1 MENASSN
8 CATAGLLTI
17 NQEKFVMILDSFRQ
31 DVRVGLRV
39 LFKDKTFCFLAVLV
53 LGLGIGA
60 ATTQFTIV
68 NAIVL
73 RGFSFP
79 HPEQLMSVGLID
91 PKGSDQN
98 NNFGLGNIPTA
109 QDYEDL
115 KAAQKSFSMIGGYL
129 NGSTINVSYKNNP
142 QRYTGAYVT
151 EDFFKI
157 IGVSPVLG
165 RDFTAEDNKPGA
177 EKVAILGDE
186 IWRRDFGADRN
197 IVGQSVRINGKAAT
211 IIGVMPP
218 NFKFPVSE
226 ELWTPLYNE
235 FPPQPRGDLRL
246 GANNNAPAM
255 MGRLKPGVNLDQA
268 NAEFIALA
276 RHLAQDNPKTN
287 HDLTSASVQPLLHTF
302 TGVQFR
308 QTVWAMLAAV
318 ILVLLIACVN
328 VMNMQFGR
336 AALRAKELAIRG
348 ALGATQW
355 RLVRQMLTE
364 SLVVAVFGAVAG
376 VIIAYWAVDFFVR
389 SINTL
394 PQPVPYYWKFTIDG
408 SVLAF
413 AVVITLLATI
423 VSGLV
428 PAFLSAR
435 GNAAEI
441 MKEGGRGNS
450 NRLVNLI
457 TRVLV
462 VGQIALTAGLLIAA
476 TLEIKSIRNQ
486 MKLDYGYDENAVYA
500 ARMALMEGAY
510 PSEDSR
516 REFFQRA
523 VSALRTNSQFE
534 FAAMSSR
541 FRMTFDGQG
550 QYEVDGQNY
559 LTDRDRPRGNFES
572 VSDNYFSTLGLKI
585 LEGRDFTVDDMDSK
599 QPVAIV
605 NASFARKYW
614 GNQSAIGHQV
624 RIFNP
629 AQPQPWRTIV
639 GVVPDTLMQGPF
651 DQQTEGVGMYMP
663 LLGASPAPQFCTI
676 LVRPRAGQ
684 RADNLGPALS
694 RAVAELDSNLP
705 TYFAGTPGRY
715 HNEILSGNRIVAT
728 LFTIFG
734 IVAFILSAV
743 GLYGVMSFSVNQ
755 RTQEFGIRM
764 ALGADAARIFR
775 MVMTQGAWQLAIGLV
790 LGAGGIALLLGV
802 VAAAALKNILFKVN
816 ALDPSIYFA
825 VAGLL
830 TLVAAV
836 SCFVP
841 ARRATR
847 VNPVEAL
854 RYE

>member
-1 MENASSN
+1 
-8 CATAGLLTI
+8 
-17 NQEKFVMILDSFRQ
+17 MILDSFRQ

-39 LFKDKTFCFLAVLV
+39 LFKEKSFCFLATLV
-53 LGLGIGA
+53 LCLGIGG
-60 ATTQFTIV
+60 ATTQFTVV

-79 HPEQLMSVGLID
+79 HPEQLASVGLID
-91 PKGSDQN
+91 PKATAQN
-98 NNFGLGNIPTA
+98 NNFGNGQIPAA

-115 KAAQKSFSMIGGYL
+115 KAAQKSFSMMAGYL
-129 NGSTINVSYKNNP
+129 AGSTINVTYKNNP
-142 QRYTGAYVT
+142 QRYTGSYIT

-157 IGVSPVLG
+157 VGISPAMG

-177 EKVAILGDE
+177 EKVTILSDE
-186 IWRRDFGADRN
+186 IWRRDFGADPN
-197 IVGQSVRINGKAAT
+197 IVGQSLRINGKAAT
-211 IIGVMPP
+211 VIGVMPAG
-218 NFKFPVSE
+218 FKFPFSE

-235 FPPQPRGDLRL
+235 FPPTPRGDLRL
-246 GANNNAPAM
+246 GANNNAPAVI
-255 MGRLKPGVNLDQA
+255 GRLKPGVTLDQV
-268 NAEFIALA
+268 NAEFVALA
-276 RHLAQDNPKTN
+276 RHLAEDNPKTN
-287 HDLTSASVQPLLHTF
+287 QNFTSASVQPLLNAF
-302 TGVQFR
+302 TGVQLR

-348 ALGATQW
+348 ALGATRW

-364 SLVVAVFGAVAG
+364 SLVVATFGAVAG
-376 VIIAYWAVDFFVR
+376 VVLAYWSVDMLARAVSAAPF
-389 SINTL
+389 
-394 PQPVPYYWKFTIDG
+394 PPPYWWQFTIDAR
-408 SVLAF
+408 VLAF
-413 AVVITLLATI
+413 TVIITLIATI
-423 VSGLV
+423 ASGLV

-435 GNAAEI
+435 ANAAEV

-450 NRLVNLI
+450 NRLVNAI

-462 VGQIALTAGLLIAA
+462 VGQIALTAALLIAA
-476 TLEIKSIRNQ
+476 TLQIKSIRNQ
-486 MKLDYGYDENAVYA
+486 TKLNYGYDENAVYA

-510 PSEDSR
+510 PTENAR

-523 VSALRTNSQFE
+523 VRSLRANPQFE
-534 FAAMSSR
+534 SAAMSDR
-541 FRMTFDGQG
+541 FRMTFAPQG

-572 VSDNYFSTLGLKI
+572 VSDNYFSALGLKV

-614 GNQSAIGHQV
+614 GNQSALGHQV

-629 AQPQPWRTIV
+629 GQPQPWRTIV
-639 GVVPDTLMQGPF
+639 GVAPDMLMQGPF
-651 DQQTEGVGMYMP
+651 DQQTETAGFYMP
-663 LLGASPAPQFCTI
+663 LLGASPATQFCTI
-676 LVRPRAGQ
+676 LVRPHAGQ
-684 RADNLGPALS
+684 RADNIGPALS
-694 RAVAELDSNLP
+694 RAVADLDSNLP
-705 TYFAGTPGRY
+705 TYFAGTPARF
-715 HNEILSGNRIVAT
+715 HHEILSGNRLIAT

-734 IVAFILSAV
+734 IVAFVLSAV

-816 ALDPSIYFA
+816 ALDPTIYFA
-825 VAGLL
+825 VAGML
-830 TLVAAV
+830 TLVAAI

-847 VNPVEAL
+847 VDPMVAL

>member
-1 MENASSN
+1 
-8 CATAGLLTI
+8 
-17 NQEKFVMILDSFRQ
+17 MILDSFRQ

-39 LFKDKTFCFLAVLV
+39 LFKEKSFCFLAVLV

-60 ATTQFTIV
+60 ATTQFTVV

-73 RGFSFP
+73 RGFSFAR
-79 HPEQLMSVGLID
+79 PEQLVSVGLID
-91 PKGSDQN
+91 PKATDQN
-98 NNFGLGNIPTA
+98 NNFGLGQIP
-109 QDYEDL
+109 
-115 KAAQKSFSMIGGYL
+115 AAQKSFTMMAGYL
-129 NGSTINVSYKNNP
+129 AGSTINVTYKNNP
-142 QRYTGAYVT
+142 QRYTGGYVT

-157 IGVSPVLG
+157 IGVSPVMG
-165 RDFTAEDNKPGA
+165 RDFAAEDNKPGA
-177 EKVAILGDE
+177 EKVTLLGDE
-186 IWRRDFGADRN
+186 IWRRDFGADPN

-218 NFKFPVSE
+218 NFKFPFSE

-235 FPPQPRGDLRL
+235 YPPRPRGELVL
-246 GANNNAPAM
+246 GANNPAPAV
-255 MGRLKPGVNLDQA
+255 MGRLKPGVTLDQV
-268 NAEFIALA
+268 NAEFVALA
-276 RHLAQDNPKTN
+276 HHLAEDNPKTN
-287 HDLTSASVQPLLHTF
+287 QNFTSATVQPLLNAF
-302 TGVQFR
+302 TGVQLR
-308 QTVWAMLAAV
+308 QIIWAMLAAV
-318 ILVLLIACVN
+318 ILVLVIACVN

-348 ALGATQW
+348 ALGATRW

-364 SLVVAVFGAVAG
+364 SLVVAAFGAVAG
-376 VIIAYWAVDFFVR
+376 VLLAYWAVDMLVR
-389 SINTL
+389 AFSASPFPL
-394 PQPVPYYWKFTIDG
+394 PYWWQFTIDG
-408 SVLAF
+408 RVLTFIIA
-413 AVVITLLATI
+413 ITLASTLI
-423 VSGLV
+423 SGLV
-428 PAFLSAR
+428 PAYLSAR
-435 GNAAEI
+435 RNTAEI
-441 MKEGGRGNS
+441 MKEGGRGNTS
-450 NRLVNLI
+450 RLVNII

-462 VGQIALTAGLLIAA
+462 VGQIALTAALLIAA
-476 TLEIKSIRNQ
+476 TLQIKSIRNQ
-486 MKLDYGYDENAVYA
+486 TKLDYGYDESAVYS

-510 PSEDSR
+510 PNEDAR
-516 REFFQRA
+516 RQFFVRA
-523 VSALRTNSQFE
+523 VRALRANPQFDA
-534 FAAMSSR
+534 AAMSDR
-541 FRMTFDGQG
+541 FRMTFAPNG

-585 LEGRDFTVDDMDSK
+585 LEGRDFTADDSDIK

-605 NASFARKYW
+605 NTSFARKYW
-614 GNQSAIGHQV
+614 GNQSPLGHKV

-629 AQPQPWRTIV
+629 AQPQLWRTIV
-639 GVVPDTLMQGPF
+639 GVVPDLLMQGPF
-651 DQQTEGVGMYMP
+651 DQQTESAGFYMP
-663 LLGASPAPQFCTI
+663 LLGASPATQFCTI
-676 LVRPRAGQ
+676 LVRPRGGQ
-684 RADNLGPALS
+684 RAETLGPALS
-694 RAVAELDSNLP
+694 KAVAEIDSNLP
-705 TYFAGTPGRY
+705 TYFAGTPARL
-715 HNEILSGNRIVAT
+715 HNEILNGNRVVAT

-764 ALGADAARIFR
+764 ALGADARRIFR

-802 VAAAALKNILFKVN
+802 VARAALKVILFKVN

-830 TLVAAV
+830 TLVAAA

-847 VNPVEAL
+847 VDPMIAL

>member
-1 MENASSN
+1 
-8 CATAGLLTI
+8 
-17 NQEKFVMILDSFRQ
+17 MILDSFRQ

-39 LFKDKTFCFLAVLV
+39 LFKEKSFCFLAVLV
-53 LGLGIGA
+53 LALGIGG
-60 ATTQFTIV
+60 ATTQFTVV

-79 HPEQLMSVGLID
+79 HPEQLVSVGLID
-91 PKGSDQN
+91 PKATDQN
-98 NNFGLGNIPTA
+98 NNFGLGQIPTA

-115 KAAQKSFSMIGGYL
+115 KAAQRSFSLMAGYL

-142 QRYTGAYVT
+142 QRYTGGYVT

-157 IGVSPVLG
+157 IGVSPVMG
-165 RDFTAEDNKPGA
+165 RDFTAADNKPGA
-177 EKVAILGDE
+177 EKVALLGDE
-186 IWRRDFGADRN
+186 IWRRDFGADPN
-197 IVGQSVRINGKAAT
+197 IVGQAVRINGKAAT

-218 NFKFPVSE
+218 NFKFPSSE

-235 FPPQPRGDLRL
+235 YPPRPRGELFI
-246 GANNNAPAM
+246 GANNPAPAV
-255 MGRLKPGVNLDQA
+255 MGRLKPGVTLDQV
-268 NAEFIALA
+268 NAEFVGLA
-276 RHLAQDNPKTN
+276 RHLAEDNPKTN
-287 HDLTSASVQPLLHTF
+287 QNFTSASVQPLLHAF
-302 TGVQFR
+302 TGVQLR
-308 QTVWAMLAAV
+308 QIVWAMLAAV

-348 ALGATQW
+348 ALGATRW

-364 SLVVAVFGAVAG
+364 SLVVAVFGGIAG
-376 VIIAYWAVDFFVR
+376 VLLAYWGVDMLVR
-389 SINTL
+389 AFSASPFPL
-394 PQPVPYYWKFTIDG
+394 PYWMQFTIDG
-408 SVLAF
+408 RVLTF
-413 AVVITLLATI
+413 TLGITLLATL

-450 NRLVNLI
+450 SRLVNVI

-462 VGQIALTAGLLIAA
+462 VGQIALTAALLITA
-476 TLEIKSIRNQ
+476 TLQIKSIRNQ
-486 MKLDYGYDENAVYA
+486 TKLDYGYDENAIYS

-510 PSEDSR
+510 PNEDAR
-516 REFFQRA
+516 REFFIRA
-523 VSALRTNSQFE
+523 VRTLRANAQFE
-534 FAAMSSR
+534 AAAMSDR
-541 FRMTFDGQG
+541 FRMTFAPSG

-585 LEGRDFTVDDMDSK
+585 LEGRDFTVDDADSK

-614 GNQSAIGHQV
+614 GNQSALGHQV

-629 AQPQPWRTIV
+629 GKPQPWRTIV

-651 DQQTEGVGMYMP
+651 DQQTEAAGFYTP
-663 LLGASPAPQFCTI
+663 LLGASPATQFCTI

-684 RADNLGPALS
+684 RAETLGPALS
-694 RAVAELDSNLP
+694 KAVAELDSNLP
-705 TYFAGTPGRY
+705 TYFTGTPARL
-715 HNEILSGNRIVAT
+715 HTEILAGSRVVAS

-734 IVAFILSAV
+734 AVAFILSAV

-764 ALGADAARIFR
+764 ALGADAQRIFR
-775 MVMTQGAWQLAIGLV
+775 MVMTQGAWQLMIGLV

-802 VAAAALKNILFKVN
+802 VAAAALKVILFKVN
-816 ALDPSIYFA
+816 ALDPTIYFA
-825 VAGLL
+825 VAALL
-830 TLVAAV
+830 TAVAAA

-847 VNPVEAL
+847 VDPMVAL

>member
-1 MENASSN
+1 
-8 CATAGLLTI
+8 
-17 NQEKFVMILDSFRQ
+17 MILDSFRQ

-53 LGLGIGA
+53 LGLGIGG

-68 NAIVL
+68 DAIVL

-79 HPEQLMSVGLID
+79 HPEQLMSVGLMD
-91 PKGSDQN
+91 PKASDQN

-109 QDYEDL
+109 QDYEEL
-115 KAAQKSFSMIGGYL
+115 KATQKSFSMMAGYL
-129 NGSTINVSYKNNP
+129 NGSTVNVTYKNNP
-142 QRYTGAYVT
+142 QRYTGGYVT

-165 RDFTAEDNKPGA
+165 RDFTAADNKPGA
-177 EKVAILGDE
+177 EKVTILGDE
-186 IWRRDFGADRN
+186 IWQRDFGADPN
-197 IVGQSVRINGKAAT
+197 VVGQSVRINGKSAT

-246 GANNNAPAM
+246 GASNNAPAV
-255 MGRLKPGVNLDQA
+255 MGRLKAGVTIDQA
-268 NAEFIALA
+268 NAEFITLA
-276 RHLAQDNPKTN
+276 RHLAEDNPKTN
-287 HDLTSASVQPLLHTF
+287 QNLTSASVQPLLNTF

-364 SLVVAVFGAVAG
+364 SLVVAVFGAIAG
-376 VIIAYWAVDFFVR
+376 VIIAYWAIDFYVR
-389 SINTL
+389 SINAL
-394 PQPVPYYWKFTIDG
+394 PFPAPYYWKFTIDG
-408 SVLAF
+408 SVLVFTVA
-413 AVVITLLATI
+413 ITLLATI
-423 VSGLV
+423 ASGLV

-450 NRLVNLI
+450 SRLVNI
-457 TRVLV
+457 ISRVLV
-462 VGQIALTAGLLIAA
+462 VGQIALTAALLIAA

-486 MKLDYGYDENAVYA
+486 MKLDYGYDENGIYA

-523 VSALRTNSQFE
+523 VRALQANSQFKS
-534 FAAMSSR
+534 AAMSSR
-541 FRMTFDGQG
+541 FRMTFDSQG

-559 LTDRDRPRGNFES
+559 LTDRERPRGNFES
-572 VSDNYFSTLGLKI
+572 VSNNYFTTLGLKI
-585 LEGRDFTVDDMDSK
+585 LEGRDFTVDDVDSK

-629 AQPQPWRTIV
+629 GQPQPWRTIV

-651 DQQTEGVGMYMP
+651 DQQTESVGFYMP

-684 RADNLGPALS
+684 RADTLGPALS
-694 RAVAELDSNLP
+694 RAVVELDSNLP
-705 TYFAGTPGRY
+705 TYFAGTPGRF
-715 HNEILSGNRIVAT
+715 HNEILSANRIIAT

-802 VAAAALKNILFKVN
+802 IAAAALKNILFKVN
-816 ALDPSIYFA
+816 ALDPTIYFA

-847 VNPVEAL
+847 VDPVAAL

>member
-1 MENASSN
+1 
-8 CATAGLLTI
+8 
-17 NQEKFVMILDSFRQ
+17 MILDFFRQ
-31 DVRVGLRV
+31 DARIGLRV

-53 LGLGIGA
+53 LGLGIGG

-91 PKGSDQN
+91 PKASDQN
-98 NNFGLGNIPTA
+98 NNFGNGQIPTAIPTA

-115 KAAQKSFSMIGGYL
+115 KAAQKSFSMMAGYL
-129 NGSTINVSYKNNP
+129 NGTTINLTYKNNP
-142 QRYTGAYVT
+142 QRYTGGYVT

-157 IGVSPVLG
+157 VGVSPVLG
-165 RDFTAEDNKPGA
+165 RDFTAEDNKPGG

-186 IWRRDFGADRN
+186 IWRRDFGADPN

-218 NFKFPVSE
+218 NFKFPISE

-246 GANNNAPAM
+246 GASNNALAV
-255 MGRLKPGVNLDQA
+255 MGRLKAGVTIDQA

-276 RHLAQDNPKTN
+276 RHLAEDNPKTN
-287 HDLTSASVQPLLHTF
+287 QNFTSASVQPLLNTF

-348 ALGATQW
+348 ALGATRW

-364 SLVVAVFGAVAG
+364 SLVVAVFGATVG
-376 VIIAYWAVDFFVR
+376 VVIAYLAIDFFVR
-389 SINTL
+389 AINAL
-394 PQPVPYYWKFTIDG
+394 PFPAPYYWKFTIDG
-408 SVLAF
+408 RVLIF
-413 AVVITLLATI
+413 TVGITLLATI

-428 PAFLSAR
+428 PAWMSTH
-435 GNAAEI
+435 GNAAEM

-450 NRLVNLI
+450 SRLVNAI
-457 TRVLV
+457 TRILV
-462 VGQIALTAGLLIAA
+462 VSQIALTAALLICA
-476 TLEIKSIRNQ
+476 TLEIKSVRNQ
-486 MKLDYGYDENAVYA
+486 MKLDYGYDENAIYT

-523 VSALRTNSQFE
+523 VRALRANPQFE
-534 FAAMSSR
+534 SAGMSSR
-541 FRMTFDGQG
+541 FRMTFDAQG

-559 LTDRDRPRGNFES
+559 LTDRDRPRCNFES
-572 VSDNYFSTLGLKI
+572 VSDSYFTTLGLKI
-585 LEGRDFTVDDMDSK
+585 LEGRDFTVDDVDSK

-605 NASFARKYW
+605 NASFARKHW
-614 GNQSAIGHQV
+614 GNQSAIGHQI

-629 AQPQPWRTIV
+629 GQPQPWRTIV

-651 DQQTEGVGMYMP
+651 EQQTENVGFFMP
-663 LLGASPAPQFCTI
+663 LLGASPTPQFLTI
-676 LVRPRAGQ
+676 LVRPRAAQ
-684 RADNLGPALS
+684 RADTLGPALS
-694 RAVAELDSNLP
+694 HAVAELDSNLP
-705 TYFAGTPGRY
+705 TYFAGTPGRF
-715 HNEILSGNRIVAT
+715 HNEILSANRIVAT

-734 IVAFILSAV
+734 VVAFILSAV
-743 GLYGVMSFSVNQ
+743 GLYGVMSFSVTQ

-775 MVMTQGAWQLAIGLV
+775 MVMTQGAWQLVIGLV

-816 ALDPSIYFA
+816 ALDPTIYFA

-830 TLVAAV
+830 TLVAAA

-847 VNPVEAL
+847 VDPMIAL